1 MWSNTF
7 SSASMSERDEGR
19 DGYSFVWR
27 IDLLSILWN
36 LSVSSLKES
45 NKPPLDKVTSAD

>member
-7 SSASMSERDEGR
+7 SSASKSERDEGR
-19 DGYSFVWR
+19 DGYSLVWT
-27 IDLLSILWN
+27 IDLLSILWY

-45 NKPPLDKVTSAD
+45 NKPPLDNDTSAD